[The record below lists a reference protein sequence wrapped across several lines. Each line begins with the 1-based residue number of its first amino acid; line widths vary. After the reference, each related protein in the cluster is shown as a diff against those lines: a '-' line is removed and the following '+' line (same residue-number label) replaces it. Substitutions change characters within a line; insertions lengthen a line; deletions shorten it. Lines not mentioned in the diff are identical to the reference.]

1 MRERGGDYRE
11 FGAQCY
17 GTLGEA
23 CAANLAEAAVGLA
36 SASECSSPSPSPTDP
51 QTPIFFYK
59 KNRVFGGIGKNER
72 DPQKQSLQNILFLA
86 KSIEDQILLKQSIH
100 RRAIV
105 RFWCYAYR
113 NLTNNTPRPPSSFFL
128 PFHAYSTNCTFWI
141 IF

>member
-51 QTPIFFYK
+51 QTPIFFIK
-59 KNRVFGGIGKNER
+59 KTEFLEGSERMNATHKNNRFKIYCFW
-72 DPQKQSLQNILFLA
+72 QN
-86 KSIEDQILLKQSIH
+86 QLKIRS
-100 RRAIV
+100 
-105 RFWCYAYR
+105 Y
-113 NLTNNTPRPPSSFFL
+113 
-128 PFHAYSTNCTFWI
+128 
-141 IF
+141 